1 MRGAV
6 AAFAVAALGLGAHL
20 KSSAPPPPE
29 SALDKGLALAAA
41 QTPHGIGSKVGDRRR
56 LTRADRLAILRAQ
69 LTDPHRNRAFDAELR
84 GEIERLE
91 RRLAVTVANKGGT

>member
-69 LTDPHRNRAFDAELR
+69 LTDPSATARSTRSCAAR
-84 GEIERLE
+84 SSGSSAGWR
-91 RRLAVTVANKGGT
+91 